1 MKPDW
6 HILYEA
12 AVSET
17 NPTVLEQLISE
28 TEDAIL
34 YRLEGL
40 AVGSEDS
47 LEHLEIGKALQ
58 TLLQLKIERL
68 GLAPT
73 IPMHKGLQTR
83 VS

>member
-1 MKPDW
+1 MPDW

-34 YRLEGL
+34 RRLQRVAKGSQSRLEN
-40 AVGSEDS
+40 D
-47 LEHLEIGKALQ
+47 EITKALK
-58 TLLQLKIERL
+58 TLLQLKVERL
-68 GLAPT
+68 GLAPST
-73 IPMHKGLQTR
+73 QMHKGHQPR